1 MKSLNSYIN
10 ENAGR
15 NFYQD
20 KAPNKSFESFKN
32 VLKKLTRKDI
42 ISAVYFSNSVEDRW
56 AEEGVEHQLGIVY
69 KDCIKL
75 LEKRIE
81 ELIK

>member
-10 ENAGR
+10 ENAG
-15 NFYQD
+15 NKFEQA
-20 KAPNKSFESFKN
+20 KAPNKSFESFKK
-32 VLKKLTRKDI
+32 VLKTLTKEDI
-42 ISAVYFSNSVEDRW
+42 IYSVYFNGCVEDRW
-56 AEEGVEHQLGIVY
+56 VEEGVEHQLGIVY
-69 KDCIKL
+69 KDCIEL